1 MSFLIS
7 HSLFACCILAF
18 YFAFNI
24 LRKMD
29 FHYVENVLLFFSC
42 IGSGV
47 WSLGFY
53 EIMIQTDPDVAY
65 YWRLVGM
72 AGVFSFLIFVT
83 MLITYLAGIKKSI
96 RRMIYGYSSLGIIL
110 YFGLAQKDLVEYK
123 KAFFGMSYSFLP
135 SVWNNLY
142 TAYSVILAVIITISL
157 FFLLKRT
164 KKKRLRVL
172 ARKLLLADFIV
183 VIGMVF
189 DTILPVLGLQAFP
202 GSTLGQFV
210 SLIVLYNAV
219 VFTDKSRIKVDN
231 ISKFIYSSIDL
242 PVVMYDSDKKLCLTN
257 NCADTF
263 LELNKDDI
271 GKNNIDSLF
280 EFKTDIFDF
289 EEKRIEMVSEFKPK
303 GTQCNLTINKVFDD
317 YDDLIG
323 YIVFIKDIT
332 KQMKTIEQLEEA
344 IAEADHAN
352 QAKSVFL
359 ANMSHEIRTPI
370 HAIIGFSEIVL
381 KSDINS
387 QVRSYIEDIKL
398 SSNNLLVLI
407 NDILDLSKIESGKME
422 LVPTNYYTTSLIKD
436 VSLIITTQAQQKG
449 LELTMDIDD
458 ELPTKMYGDKV
469 RLRGVII
476 NILNN
481 AVKYTNKGSI
491 SFKAKISKREGKRIW
506 LEFVVK
512 DTGIGIREEDLPNLF
527 KKFERLD
534 SMNNYNVEGSGL
546 GLSIANGYVKLMG
559 GEIRV
564 NSVYGEGTEFTIVV
578 PQDVVD
584 ETPFDKNFV
593 YDKGNSSSSQRFFV
607 DSIDLLVVDDN
618 KVNLRMAQGLFGS
631 YGFNVDIA
639 DGGQKAIDI
648 CTEKCY
654 PLVFMDQMMP
664 QVDGIEA
671 MQEIRKRNPYY
682 DYGNEGKII
691 VLTADAISGAREKLL
706 KKGFDEYIGKP
717 FDVKKLEN
725 IILQFVPADK
735 IIYEE
740 VNVSDDDSKVDEVLL
755 DLEQKLPNL
764 DVRTG
769 ASYCDNDAEE
779 FLEIL
784 KIVYD
789 FGEKRI
795 NELQGFRTSK
805 DYKNFTILV
814 HSLKSNAKNIGAMEA
829 AQMAQELENAGNNSD
844 YDYIE
849 EHCSE
854 FLETYSEIIKS
865 IHLVLE
871 EYGLLES
878 TESVEKNNKSN
889 DEDYIEEGDC
899 PEHEIFLSKLDMI
912 LEYIDNF
919 ETDKVFEILDELEE
933 CVLRSDD
940 KVIFDSIKRAMNDL
954 EVDEVCEIIQG
965 IAAY

>member
-18 YFAFNI
+18 YYAWTVF
-24 LRKMD
+24 RKMD
-29 FHYVENVLLFFSC
+29 FHYVENILLFFAC

-53 EIMIQTDPDVAY
+53 GIMIQSDPDIAY

-83 MLITYLAGIKKSI
+83 MLITYLAGIKNFIK
-96 RRMIYGYSSLGIIL
+96 RMIYGYSSLGIIL

-135 SVWNNLY
+135 SMWNNLY

-157 FFLLKRT
+157 IMLLKRT
-164 KKKRLRVL
+164 EKKRLRVL
-172 ARKLLLADFIV
+172 ARKLLLADLIV

-202 GSTLGQFV
+202 GSTLGQFI

-219 VFTDKSRIKVDN
+219 VFADESRIKVEN
-231 ISKFIYSSIDL
+231 ISKFIYSSIEF
-242 PVVMYDSDKKLCLTN
+242 PVVMYNSEKKLCLAN

-263 LELNKDDI
+263 LELNEDDLEQY
-271 GKNNIDSLF
+271 NIDKLF
-280 EFKTDIFDF
+280 ELQTDVFDF
-289 EEKRIEMVSEFKPK
+289 DEKRREIDAVCKSN
-303 GTQCNLTINKVFDD
+303 GIQCNLSINKVFDD
-317 YDDLIG
+317 YGDLIG
-323 YIVFIKDIT
+323 FIVFVNDMT
-332 KQMKTIEQLEEA
+332 KQMKTIERLEEA

-352 QAKSVFL
+352 EAKSIFL

-387 QVRSYIEDIKL
+387 QVRNYIEDIKL

-422 LVPTNYYTTSLIKD
+422 LVPTSYYTTSLIKD

-458 ELPTKMYGDKV
+458 ELPTQMYGDKV
-469 RLRGVII
+469 RLRGIII

-491 SFKAKISKREGKRIW
+491 SFKAKVRERDGKRIW
-506 LEFVVK
+506 LEFVIS
-512 DTGIGIREEDLPNLF
+512 DTGIGIREEDIPNLF

-534 SMNNYNVEGSGL
+534 RKNNYNVEGSGL
-546 GLSIANGYVKLMG
+546 GLSIANGYVSLMG

-564 NSVYGEGTEFTIVV
+564 NSVYGQGTEFTIIV
-578 PQDVVD
+578 PQDIVD
-584 ETPFDKNFV
+584 DTPFDKNFV
-593 YDKGNSSSSQRFFV
+593 YGKGDNNTSQRFFV

-648 CTEKCY
+648 CSEKCY

-671 MQEIRKRNPYY
+671 MREIRKRNPYY

-725 IILQFVPADK
+725 IILQFVPEDK
-735 IIYEE
+735 IIFEE
-740 VNVSDDDSKVDEVLL
+740 VKTVDDDSKDNEMLC
-755 DLEQKLPNL
+755 DLEEKLPNL

-769 ASYCDNDAEE
+769 ASYCDNDATE

-795 NELQGFRTSK
+795 DELQGFRLNK

-829 AQMAQELENAGNNSD
+829 AQMAQELENAGNNGN

-849 EHCSE
+849 EYCDE

-865 IHLVLE
+865 IHSVLE
-871 EYGLLES
+871 EYGLLEVQE
-878 TESVEKNNKSN
+878 TVE
-889 DEDYIEEGDC
+889 EYIEDGDC
-899 PEHEIFLSKLDMI
+899 LEHDIFLSKLNSI

-919 ETDKVFEILDELEE
+919 ETDKVFEILDDLEK
-933 CVLRSDD
+933 CVLKPDD
-940 KVIFDSIKRAMNDL
+940 KVVFESIRRAMNDL
-954 EVDEVCEIIQG
+954 EVDEVCEIIRG
-965 IAAY
+965 IGAF